1 MIRNLFFIIFLLP
14 IAVCSQHKLI
24 VKVHNVKE
32 AKGDVCVALYNDS
45 KTFLKLEN
53 VYKSKKT
60 KALLKETTLV
70 FDNIPEGEY
79 AIAIFHDENG
89 NEELDTN
96 FFGIPKEDVAFSY
109 GRLKTFG
116 PPSYKECAF
125 QVSADKEVLI
135 SID

>member
-1 MIRNLFFIIFLLP
+1 MLRNFFFIIVLLP
-14 IAVCSQHKLI
+14 ITLFSQYKI
-24 VKVHNVKE
+24 TVKVENIKE

-53 VYKSKKT
+53 VYKSEKT
-60 KALLKETTLV
+60 KALLKETTLF

-79 AIAIFHDENG
+79 AIAIFHDENS

-109 GRLKTFG
+109 GKLKTFG

-125 QVSADKEVLI
+125 KVNADKEVLI
-135 SID
+135 SIN